1 MSQEKSAIEV
11 AGPIRRRCPN
21 PIPVYNLGRHLVFDW
36 IKVSEWTRNSPRPIH
51 ASHRRRTRKQIAG
64 GGIHVAK
71 TAA

>member
-36 IKVSEWTRNSPRPIH
+36 IKVRSGFVILRDLYMLPIGVGRGNRSPE
-51 ASHRRRTRKQIAG
+51 
-64 GGIHVAK
+64 VAF
-71 TAA
+71 T